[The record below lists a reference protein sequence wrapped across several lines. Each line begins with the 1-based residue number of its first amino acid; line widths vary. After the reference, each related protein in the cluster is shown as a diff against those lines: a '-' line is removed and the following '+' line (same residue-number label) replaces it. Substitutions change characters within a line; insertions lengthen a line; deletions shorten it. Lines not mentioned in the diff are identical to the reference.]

1 MTEPWLDQ
9 ALKDSAYRSVDT
21 FAFVIISKIINSND
35 IFYQNNCFAPT
46 GDEINDREDSHEIF
60 NIDGDHF
67 FLLLWTIK
75 NQESFT

>member
-35 IFYQNNCFAPT
+35 IFYQNNCLAST
-46 GDEINDREDSHEIF
+46 RDEINDREDSHEIF
-60 NIDGDHF
+60 SIDGDHF
-67 FLLLWTIK
+67 LLLLWTIK
-75 NQESFT
+75 NQENFI